1 MIVVNTSR
9 FTTEQHKG
17 AAGGPGVATL
27 PSFNILQSLT
37 FAAMPDDEV
46 DKGVL
51 SWMNI
56 QLPGFEGV
64 FPMPRAFFLTCETSG
79 WRALLCCR
87 SRSASLPAPCCR
99 CIRGHLAAE
108 KSLLEPIKTSHT
120 NCALGWCMHAFG
132 CCIPTGISFMDAGSM
147 AVFSIACLVLYKLAA
162 RFAKAVDKATM
173 EVADYTVV
181 IKGLPETTPI
191 DVSDGFNASQ
201 AVGSDAVAVRAP
213 LPHQDTLVA
222 QLWAHMP

>member
-64 FPMPRAFFLTCETSG
+64 FPMPRAFFLTCEPG
-79 WRALLCCR
+79 VAEPCYPAGADQPAFLPQKCPRRLG
-87 SRSASLPAPCCR
+87 SRDASA
-99 CIRGHLAAE
+99 
-108 KSLLEPIKTSHT
+108 
-120 NCALGWCMHAFG
+120 
-132 CCIPTGISFMDAGSM
+132 
-147 AVFSIACLVLYKLAA
+147 
-162 RFAKAVDKATM
+162 
-173 EVADYTVV
+173 
-181 IKGLPETTPI
+181 
-191 DVSDGFNASQ
+191 
-201 AVGSDAVAVRAP
+201 
-213 LPHQDTLVA
+213 
-222 QLWAHMP
+222 